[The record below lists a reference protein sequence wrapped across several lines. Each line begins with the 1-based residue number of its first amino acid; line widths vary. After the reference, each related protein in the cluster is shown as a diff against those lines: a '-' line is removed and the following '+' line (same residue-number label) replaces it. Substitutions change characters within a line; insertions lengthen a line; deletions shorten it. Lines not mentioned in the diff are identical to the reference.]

1 MYYLFTIYFYHKIS
15 DRAKLFIMY
24 AEIYMLESFIQI
36 QLICN

>member
-1 MYYLFTIYFYHKIS
+1 
-15 DRAKLFIMY
+15 MY